1 MSAPL
6 SDPPSDPQSDSVVGE
21 DGALPLPWL
30 AEPLAQA
37 LRTHRG
43 HALLV
48 HGSPGV
54 GALEFALVMGQAWL
68 CEGTGPDAPAQRLR
82 PCGRCG
88 SCRLVQSHLHPDL
101 TVLLPE
107 TLRREHSWPLPDD
120 KTDGD
125 DSKRKPSRQI
135 RIDDV
140 RLLIE
145 RCTRTSARGQG
156 KVGLIHPADALNLQ
170 SANALLKTLEEP
182 AAGTRL
188 LLTTADPSAL
198 LPTVRSRCQLLRL
211 PAPSAEQAVPWLQTH
226 GVAEAADAQV
236 LLAACSGR
244 PLDVLALV
252 HAGVDA
258 RAWAALPLAVANG
271 QAAALAGW
279 PVPRALDALQKLCHD
294 AMARATGG
302 AGVYFPAH
310 SLPARVALP
319 ALNAWA
325 AELRRVARHAEHPW
339 SEALLIEAL
348 VGAGA
353 HALSPPTAT
362 HSAQALPGGRGHR
375 AHPPA
380 QGQRLD
386 TLGP

>member
-1 MSAPL
+1 MNDL
-6 SDPPSDPQSDSVVGE
+6 VVGE
-21 DGALPLPWL
+21 DGELPLPWL

-48 HGSPGV
+48 HGAAGV
-54 GALEFALVMGQAWL
+54 GALAFALVLGQAWL
-68 CEGTGPDAPAQRLR
+68 CEGSGADAPAARLR

-107 TLRREHSWPLPDD
+107 TLRREHAWPLPDD
-120 KTDGD
+120 KLDGD

-135 RIDDV
+135 RIDEV

-156 KVGLIHPADALNLQ
+156 KAALLHPADALNLQ

-188 LLTTADPSAL
+188 LLTTADPATL

-211 PAPSAEQAVPWLQTH
+211 PAPSPEQAVPWLQTR
-226 GVAEAADAQV
+226 GVPDAADAQV

-244 PLDVLALV
+244 PLDVLTLV
-252 HAGVDA
+252 QAGVDA
-258 RAWAALPLAVANG
+258 NGWAALPRAVANG
-271 QAAALAGW
+271 QAGALAGW
-279 PVPRALDALQKLCHD
+279 PVPRALDALQKVCHD

-302 AGVYFPAH
+302 APQYFPVA
-310 SLPARVALP
+310 SLPARAALP
-319 ALNAWA
+319 TLTAWA
-325 AELRRVARHAEHPW
+325 AELRRVARHADHPW

-348 VGAGA
+348 VNGG
-353 HALSPPTAT
+353 
-362 HSAQALPGGRGHR
+362 AQAL
-375 AHPPA
+375 APPVAA
-380 QGQRLD
+380 QGGPRGGPQGGQRGGPSQRLD
-386 TLGP
+386 TLGR

>member
-1 MSAPL
+1 MTSL
-6 SDPPSDPQSDSVVGE
+6 VVGE
-21 DGALPLPWL
+21 DGVLPLPWL

-48 HGSPGV
+48 HGAAGV
-54 GALEFALVMGQAWL
+54 GALAFALVLGQAWL
-68 CEGTGPDAPAQRLR
+68 CEATGEEAASHRLR

-88 SCRLVQSHLHPDL
+88 SCRLVQGHLHPDL

-107 TLRREHSWPLPDD
+107 ALRREHAWPLPDD

-135 RIDDV
+135 RIDEV

-145 RCTRTSARGQG
+145 RCTRTTARGQG
-156 KVGLIHPADALNLQ
+156 KVALLHPADVLNLQ

-182 AAGTRL
+182 AGGTRL
-188 LLTTADPSAL
+188 LLTTADPASL

-211 PAPSAEQAVPWLQTH
+211 PAPPAGQAVPWLQAQ
-226 GVAEAADAQV
+226 GVPDAADARL

-252 HAGVDA
+252 QAGVDA
-258 RAWAALPLAVANG
+258 RAWTGLPAAVAHG
-271 QAAALAGW
+271 QAAAMAGW
-279 PVPRALDALQKLCHD
+279 PVPRAVDALQKLCHD
-294 AMARATGG
+294 ALARASG
-302 AGVYFPAH
+302 AAPHYFPAA
-310 SLPARVALP
+310 SVPAGASVA
-319 ALNAWA
+319 ALTAWA

-348 VGAGA
+348 ISAG
-353 HALSPPTAT
+353 
-362 HSAQALPGGRGHR
+362 AQALAPIAAGNSAGARVRPDPAGTRG
-375 AHPPA
+375 
-380 QGQRLD
+380 
-386 TLGP
+386 

>member
-1 MSAPL
+1 MNEL
-6 SDPPSDPQSDSVVGE
+6 LVGD
-21 DGALPLPWL
+21 DGELPLPWL

-37 LRTHRG
+37 LRSHRG

-48 HGSPGV
+48 HGAPGV
-54 GALEFALVMGQAWL
+54 GALAFALVVGQAWL
-68 CEGTGPDAPAQRLR
+68 CEGQGADAPAELLR

-88 SCRLVQSHLHPDL
+88 SCRLMQSHLHPDL

-107 TLRREHSWPLPDD
+107 TLRREHAWPLPED
-120 KTDGD
+120 KLDGD

-135 RIDDV
+135 RIDEV

-156 KVGLIHPADALNLQ
+156 KAALLHPADALNLQ

-188 LLTTADPSAL
+188 LLTTSDPATL

-211 PAPSAEQAVPWLQTH
+211 PVPAAAQAVPWLQAR
-226 GVAEAADAQV
+226 GVPDAADAQV

-252 HAGVDA
+252 QAGVGA
-258 RAWAALPLAVANG
+258 AAWAALPRAVAHG
-271 QAAALAGW
+271 QAGALAGW

-294 AMARATGG
+294 AMARATG
-302 AGVYFPAH
+302 ATTQYFPAA
-310 SLPARVALP
+310 SLPARAALP
-319 ALNAWA
+319 ALTEWA
-325 AELRRVARHAEHPW
+325 TELRRVARHAEHPW

-348 VGAGA
+348 VNGG
-353 HALSPPTAT
+353 
-362 HSAQALPGGRGHR
+362 AQAL
-375 AHPPA
+375 APPVA
-380 QGQRLD
+380 APR
-386 TLGP
+386 

>member
-1 MSAPL
+1 MNEL
-6 SDPPSDPQSDSVVGE
+6 VVGE

-37 LRTHRG
+37 LRSHRG

-48 HGSPGV
+48 HGAPGV
-54 GALEFALVMGQAWL
+54 GALAFALVLGQAWL
-68 CEGTGPDAPAQRLR
+68 CEGQGDAAPVRGLR

-107 TLRREHSWPLPDD
+107 TLRRLHGWPLPDD
-120 KTDGD
+120 KTDD

-135 RIDDV
+135 RIDEV

-156 KVGLIHPADALNLQ
+156 KAGLLHPADALNLQ

-188 LLTTADPSAL
+188 LLTTADPAAL

-211 PAPSAEQAVPWLQTH
+211 PAPTAEVAVPWLQAR

-244 PLDVLALV
+244 PLDALALV
-252 HAGVDA
+252 QAGVDA
-258 RAWAALPLAVANG
+258 RSWSALPSAVAAG
-271 QAAALAGW
+271 QAGALAAW

-294 AMARATGG
+294 AMARATG
-302 AGVYFPAH
+302 AATQYFPAAGVP
-310 SLPARVALP
+310 SRAALP
-319 ALNAWA
+319 ALAAWA

-348 VGAGA
+348 VNAG
-353 HALSPPTAT
+353 
-362 HSAQALPGGRGHR
+362 AQAL
-375 AHPPA
+375 APPA
-380 QGQRLD
+380 NATAARTRNELRQRLD

>member
-1 MSAPL
+1 MSHPL
-6 SDPPSDPQSDSVVGE
+6 IDPLVGE
-21 DGALPLPWL
+21 DGELPLPWL

-48 HGSPGV
+48 HGASGV
-54 GALEFALVMGQAWL
+54 GALAFALVMGQAWL
-68 CEGTGPDAPAQRLR
+68 CEGAGPDAPAERLR
-82 PCGRCG
+82 PCGRCS
-88 SCRLVQSHLHPDL
+88 SCRLVQSHVHPDL

-107 TLRREHSWPLPDD
+107 TLRREHNWPLPDD

-135 RIDDV
+135 RIDEV
-140 RLLIE
+140 RLLIG

-156 KVGLIHPADALNLQ
+156 KVGLIHPADSLNLQ

-182 AAGTRL
+182 SGGTRL
-188 LLTTADPSAL
+188 LLTTADPSSL

-211 PAPSAEQAVPWLQTH
+211 QAPSAEQAVPWLQAH
-226 GVAEAADAQV
+226 GVPEATDAQV

-252 HAGVDA
+252 QAGVNA

-302 AGVYFPAH
+302 AAVYFPAN
-310 SLPARVALP
+310 SVPARVALP

-325 AELRRVARHAEHPW
+325 TELRRVARHAAHPW

-348 VGAGA
+348 VSAGA
-353 HALSPPTAT
+353 QALSPPTT
-362 HSAQALPGGRGHR
+362 TPSAQHLPGGRGPR
-375 AHPPA
+375 APA

-386 TLGP
+386 TLRR